1 MISSNLVDMK
11 HKSDRVWYG
20 VLYLGHFTRGR
31 EHHFRNLPVNSSFHP
46 QQIVHEQRLV
56 PVPVA
61 SPPQYHTVPVPI
73 HVTDPGRVLVS
84 FGRGLWVMKIM
95 KVSELRSYA
104 ELLIQ
109 QLLYRIRSSKNTELL
124 FRDGSSVRPW
134 AVPKE
139 WFAWKCPCPPK
150 QPLLPAP
157 FWQKRPLGYSGP

>member
-1 MISSNLVDMK
+1 MGSFIWDILHEEGSIILETSQL
-11 HKSDRVWYG
+11 
-20 VLYLGHFTRGR
+20 T
-31 EHHFRNLPVNSSFHP
+31 PVFIRSR
-46 QQIVHEQRLV
+46 IVHEQRLV

-84 FGRGLWVMKIM
+84 FGRGLWVMKIR

-124 FRDGSSVRPW
+124 SGMGVRSDLGLCPRSDSRESAHAPPNSS
-134 AVPKE
+134 
-139 WFAWKCPCPPK
+139 
-150 QPLLPAP
+150 LPAP